1 MKIAV
6 IAGTNTDTRMGME
19 YLRNLDQALELMSYP
34 VSSTCEEQAR
44 FQYADDKEKE
54 ERIDDI
60 FHQAR
65 TCGIEDFFIYCNSLA
80 GAFDFDSYM
89 NVRSVRVYTPLQ
101 IYRQLGKKYQRVAV
115 IAAHNQSCYHIE
127 EALSEGHGDF
137 MTVLGAGIF
146 PAVQA
151 VEDGMPPE
159 EIVKNMHLESLCSFF
174 EQNQAECLV
183 LGCTHFPYFA
193 TALQKVTKLKIID
206 PAYEMYQRCKREN
219 SSN

>member
-6 IAGTNTDTRMGME
+6 IAGTNTDTRMGLE
-19 YLRNLDQALELMSYP
+19 YLKKLDSKLELTSYP

-44 FQYADDKEKE
+44 FQYAAPKEKG
-54 ERIDDI
+54 ERIDEL

-65 TCGIEDFFIYCNSLA
+65 ILGIEDFFIYCNSLA

-89 NVRSVRVYTPLQ
+89 RQRGVRVYTPLQ
-101 IYRQLGKKYQRVAV
+101 IYRQLGKDYRKVAV
-115 IAAHNQSCYHIE
+115 IAAHNQSCFHIE

-137 MTVLGAGIF
+137 MTVLGAGLF

-151 VEDGMPPE
+151 VEEGVNPDE
-159 EIVKNMHLESLCSFF
+159 LVKKMNLKALCSFF

-193 TALQKVTKLKIID
+193 EALQKVTTLKIVD
-206 PAYEMYQRCKREN
+206 PAYEMYKRCIREVP
-219 SSN
+219 